1 MGKTSQKKG
10 RAAELELCRI
20 LNDNGIPAM
29 PGTALNYGA
38 KPDIRGVEGVHVE
51 CKRCESLRLSQ
62 WLEQAERD
70 SEKFGGLPAVF
81 FRKSREDWNVVMP
94 LTAWLDLYG
103 RATSS
108 CKCGGGCCRQNE

>member
-1 MGKTSQKKG
+1 MGKMSQRKG
-10 RAAELELCRI
+10 RNAELELCRI
-20 LNDNGIPAM
+20 LNDNGVSAT

-38 KPDIRGVEGVHVE
+38 EPDIRGVEGVHVE

-62 WLEQAERD
+62 WLEQAQRD

-94 LTAWLDLYG
+94 LTAWLELYQQAQG
-103 RATSS
+103 
-108 CKCGGGCCRQNE
+108 CKCGGSCCRQNE